1 MNLIRLLF
9 FIALLFSFTL
19 NAQNWQSSPSYSG
32 DSRHHPVTFSN
43 DRYGFVMAG
52 QNELGEYLEDA
63 FRYDAQTQSWEQLA
77 NFPGGPR
84 GYAYGV
90 SNNTT
95 AYVGFGKFNSDYPTD
110 WWAYDIPNN
119 EWTQLASF
127 PSAGRSH
134 PALILVNDK
143 VYVGLG
149 SNTSNLGDWWE
160 YDIPSDSWSQKA
172 DFVFGDRHHPFYFGI
187 DGIPYVGFGHGNSI
201 DGNIN
206 VYNDFYKY
214 DAETDS
220 WITLNV
226 FPSEGRVAGTQF
238 SYNGKGYLLSGDGD
252 NHGPLDSGELWEYTP
267 QSDSWVQLESHP
279 GNARWA
285 PGCFVINCDIYF
297 TSGYDRVNLIYF
309 NDLVQFELGQECG
322 CTDAAAVNFDAN
334 ASIEDNSCCYVDGC
348 TEISSLNYNPEACF
362 DDGSCIAA
370 NLGCTNP
377 LSDNYD
383 LTANTLVANGGP
395 ADNFSYGVGGYHDND
410 QFDMVFDCLNDVTI
424 NSVDVYAQT
433 SFVVEIEILDNNDNQ
448 VYSANFIL
456 SEGLNTLPLNY
467 NIEEGIDYKIGV
479 LGNNL
484 GLYRNNNVQTDIF
497 PINIL
502 DYLSITANTTSNSQD
517 YYYYFYNWQLSVECQ
532 DAFGCIDSL
541 ACNYSEYATV
551 DDLSCQYLDG
561 ICESCEDGVI
571 IDNDEDNDG
580 ICDDDE
586 VISFRCIDEACID
599 PLDGSGIYSSL
610 ADCELECLNSVGIE
624 GLTTSSKKLLQITNL
639 LGQEIDFKKGIPM
652 YYIYDDGTVEK
663 RIVLD

>member
-1 MNLIRLLF
+1 
-9 FIALLFSFTL
+9 
-19 NAQNWQSSPSYSG
+19 
-32 DSRHHPVTFSN
+32 
-43 DRYGFVMAG
+43 
-52 QNELGEYLEDA
+52 
-63 FRYDAQTQSWEQLA
+63 
-77 NFPGGPR
+77 
-84 GYAYGV
+84 
-90 SNNTT
+90 
-95 AYVGFGKFNSDYPTD
+95 
-110 WWAYDIPNN
+110 
-119 EWTQLASF
+119 
-127 PSAGRSH
+127 
-134 PALILVNDK
+134 
-143 VYVGLG
+143 
-149 SNTSNLGDWWE
+149 
-160 YDIPSDSWSQKA
+160 
-172 DFVFGDRHHPFYFGI
+172 
-187 DGIPYVGFGHGNSI
+187 
-201 DGNIN
+201 
-206 VYNDFYKY
+206 
-214 DAETDS
+214 
-220 WITLNV
+220 
-226 FPSEGRVAGTQF
+226 
-238 SYNGKGYLLSGDGD
+238 
-252 NHGPLDSGELWEYTP
+252 
-267 QSDSWVQLESHP
+267 
-279 GNARWA
+279 
-285 PGCFVINCDIYF
+285 
-297 TSGYDRVNLIYF
+297 
-309 NDLVQFELGQECG
+309 
-322 CTDAAAVNFDAN
+322 
-334 ASIEDNSCCYVDGC
+334 
-348 TEISSLNYNPEACF
+348 
-362 DDGSCIAA
+362 
-370 NLGCTNP
+370 
-377 LSDNYD
+377 
-383 LTANTLVANGGP
+383 VANGGP

-456 SEGLNTLPLNY
+456 SEGLNNLPLNY